1 MLRARHS
8 SNLSSEFQVPNLALK
23 YPMTL
28 ETCKVTQRRER
39 YECIPIATKV
49 VVNNRTRKI
58 EPAVV
63 YEYIPNR
70 NDSKL

>member
-1 MLRARHS
+1 
-8 SNLSSEFQVPNLALK
+8 
-23 YPMTL
+23 MTL